1 MNKVLLIFQREFL
14 TRVRKKSFLLTTI
27 LLPVLIF
34 GIYMAIF
41 YFVLYDGTKTKIAV
55 VDNTGIFNDTIPASK
70 DAEFIF
76 VSGLSQQQLA
86 QQMQEKKYNGFLVAT
101 DSVNASTPIELTT
114 GESLGLMAKENIKQS
129 INNRLREMRIR
140 KMSPQQRE
148 AVEMGRATRDVQ
160 FVNMQGNGESN
171 IRSGISY
178 AIGMISGYLIFFIL
192 LIYGAIVMR
201 GVMEEKINR
210 IAEVVISSV
219 KPFQLMMGKI
229 LGIGA
234 VGLVQFFIWIV
245 LVLILQAIASPLML
259 GNSLTSF
266 TGGDAGKME
275 NMQEIFMQLKDINFP
290 LILVL
295 FIIYFLGGY
304 LLYAA
309 LYAIVGCAVSGS
321 EEDAQKLT
329 LPITLPLIIGFV
341 LLTKAVN
348 MPNGT
353 LSVFGSM
360 FPLTSPI
367 VMMGRVAQGIPQGVT
382 YWELAI
388 SIIILIASFI
398 LAGML
403 AAKIYRVGILMYG
416 KKPTWKEILKWG
428 FRKG

>member
-1 MNKVLLIFQREFL
+1 MDKIFLIFQREFL

-34 GIYMAIF
+34 GIYLAIF
-41 YFVLYDGTKTKIAV
+41 YFMVYDGTQTKIAV
-55 VDNTGIFNDTIPASK
+55 VDNAGIFSDTIPGNK

-76 VSGLSQQQLA
+76 VNGLTQQQLA
-86 QQMQEKKYNGFLVAT
+86 QQIQEKKYSGFLVT
-101 DSVNASTPIELTT
+101 SDSIDDKTPIQLTT
-114 GESLGLMAKENIKQS
+114 GESLGIMAKDNIQKS
-129 INNRLREMRIR
+129 INERLRQMRINN
-140 KMSPQQRE
+140 MSPQQRE
-148 AVEMGRATRDVQ
+148 AIEIERTNREVQ
-160 FVNMQGNGESN
+160 FVNMQGDDESN
-171 IRSGISY
+171 IKSGISY
-178 AIGMISGYLIFFIL
+178 IIGMISGYLIFFIL

-210 IAEVVISSV
+210 IAEVIVSSV

-245 LVLILQAIASPLML
+245 LALILQALAAPLML
-259 GNSLTSF
+259 GDSLASI
-266 TGGDAGKME
+266 TGGAGRMD
-275 NMQEIFMQLKDINFP
+275 NVQDVFTQLNDINFP
-290 LILVL
+290 LIIAL

-309 LYAIVGCAVSGS
+309 LYAIIGCAVSES

-341 LLTKAVN
+341 MLTKAVN
-348 MPNGT
+348 MPNGS
-353 LSVFGSM
+353 LAVFGSM

-367 VMMGRVAQGIPQGVT
+367 VMMGRVAQGVPAGVT
-382 YWELAI
+382 YWELAL
-388 SIIILIASFI
+388 SIFILIASFI
-398 LAGML
+398 LASML

-416 KKPTWKEILKWG
+416 KKPTWKEIIRWG
-428 FRKG
+428 FRKS

>member
-1 MNKVLLIFQREFL
+1 MDKIFLIFQREFF

-34 GIYMAIF
+34 GIYLAIF
-41 YFVLYDGTKTKIAV
+41 YFMVYDGTQTKIAV
-55 VDNTGIFNDTIPASK
+55 VDNAGIFSDTIPGNK

-76 VSGLSQQQLA
+76 VNGLTQQQLA
-86 QQMQEKKYNGFLVAT
+86 QQIQEKKYSGFLVT
-101 DSVNASTPIELTT
+101 SDSIDDKTPIQLTT
-114 GESLGLMAKENIKQS
+114 GESLGIMAKDNIQKS
-129 INNRLREMRIR
+129 INERLRQMRVNN
-140 KMSPQQRE
+140 MSPQQRE
-148 AVEMGRATRDVQ
+148 AIEIERANREVQ
-160 FVNMQGNGESN
+160 FVNMQGDDESN
-171 IRSGISY
+171 IKSGISY
-178 AIGMISGYLIFFIL
+178 IIGMISGYLIFFIL

-210 IAEVVISSV
+210 IAEVIVSSV

-245 LVLILQAIASPLML
+245 LALILQALAAPLML
-259 GNSLTSF
+259 GDSLASI
-266 TGGDAGKME
+266 TGGAGRME
-275 NMQEIFMQLKDINFP
+275 NVQDIFTQLNEINFP
-290 LILVL
+290 LIIAL

-309 LYAIVGCAVSGS
+309 LYAIIGCAVSES

-341 LLTKAVN
+341 MLTKAVN
-348 MPNGT
+348 MPNGS
-353 LSVFGSM
+353 LAVFGSM

-367 VMMGRVAQGIPQGVT
+367 VMMGRVAQGVPAGVT
-382 YWELAI
+382 YWELAL
-388 SIIILIASFI
+388 SIFILIASFM
-398 LAGML
+398 LASML

-416 KKPTWKEILKWG
+416 KKPTWKEIIRWG
-428 FRKG
+428 FRKS

>member
-1 MNKVLLIFQREFL
+1 MDKIFLIFQREFL

-34 GIYMAIF
+34 GIYLAIF
-41 YFVLYDGTKTKIAV
+41 YFMVYDGTQTKIAV
-55 VDNTGIFNDTIPASK
+55 VDNAGIFSDTIPGNK

-76 VSGLSQQQLA
+76 VNGLTQQQLA
-86 QQMQEKKYNGFLVAT
+86 QQIQEKKYSGFLVT
-101 DSVNASTPIELTT
+101 SDSIDDKTPIQLTT
-114 GESLGLMAKENIKQS
+114 GESLGIMAKDNIQKS
-129 INNRLREMRIR
+129 INERLRQMRVNN
-140 KMSPQQRE
+140 MSPQQRE
-148 AVEMGRATRDVQ
+148 AIEIERANREVQ
-160 FVNMQGNGESN
+160 FVNMQGDDESN
-171 IRSGISY
+171 IKSGISY
-178 AIGMISGYLIFFIL
+178 IIGMISGYLIFFIL

-210 IAEVVISSV
+210 IAEVIVSSV

-245 LVLILQAIASPLML
+245 LALILQALAAPLML
-259 GNSLTSF
+259 GDSLASI
-266 TGGDAGKME
+266 TGGAGRMD
-275 NMQEIFMQLKDINFP
+275 NMQDVFTQLNDINFP
-290 LILVL
+290 LIIAL

-309 LYAIVGCAVSGS
+309 LYAIIGCAVSES

-341 LLTKAVN
+341 MLTKAVN
-348 MPNGT
+348 MPNGS
-353 LSVFGSM
+353 LAVFGSM

-367 VMMGRVAQGIPQGVT
+367 VMMGRVAQGVPAGVT
-382 YWELAI
+382 YWELAL
-388 SIIILIASFI
+388 SIFILIASFI
-398 LAGML
+398 LASML

-416 KKPTWKEILKWG
+416 KKPTWKEIIRWG
-428 FRKG
+428 FRKS